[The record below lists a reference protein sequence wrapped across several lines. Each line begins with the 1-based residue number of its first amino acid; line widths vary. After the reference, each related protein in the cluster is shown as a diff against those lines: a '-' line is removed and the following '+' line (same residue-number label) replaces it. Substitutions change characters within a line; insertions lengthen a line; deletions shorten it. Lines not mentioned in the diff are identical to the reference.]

1 MTTLN
6 ISFPDSMQSFIQ
18 EKIAKG
24 GYGSAD
30 EYIRQLVSEDQKRAA
45 WDRLESL
52 VLEGVDAGESQEMT
66 SADWEDLKR
75 KVVQNH
81 AEGKPT

>member
-18 EKIAKG
+18 EKIAQG

-75 KVVQNH
+75 KVVRNH
-81 AEGKPT
+81 AAGKPT